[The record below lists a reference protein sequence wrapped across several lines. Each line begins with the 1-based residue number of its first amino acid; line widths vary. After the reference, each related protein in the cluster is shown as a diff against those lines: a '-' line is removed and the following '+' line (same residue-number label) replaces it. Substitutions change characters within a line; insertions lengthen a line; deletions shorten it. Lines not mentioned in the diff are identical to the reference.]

1 MQFRTGF
8 LTPDGDHEGMISRLI
23 CASIAVLCWV
33 GPAWAG
39 KVVIS
44 SRECARLVTEHV
56 PAPDVA
62 YRPGTDASGRKV
74 APADLNG
81 GYPQIPIP
89 KEIEF
94 DVSVDLRN
102 FLGGPKADAQ
112 AASAS
117 VAAADS
123 AAASST
129 AAEAAAQQAEAASL
143 ADPTNTALAAAASSA
158 RTAANTAAAA
168 VGAGDK
174 SAAAKQAADAA
185 TSAAVA
191 DPLNAPLAAAATVA
205 QSAANTAVAASTAM
219 DKSYI
224 EAARIGQFVGR
235 PVVGRVKVRGHK
247 VFFNGQLI
255 GDSARQAIIESC
267 RAQTAGAEVR

>member
-1 MQFRTGF
+1 
-8 LTPDGDHEGMISRLI
+8 MISRLI
-23 CASIAVLCWV
+23 CASIAVAIWAA
-33 GPAWAG
+33 PAGAG
-39 KVVIS
+39 KVVIAG
-44 SRECARLVTEHV
+44 RECARLVTEHV

-62 YRPGTDASGRKV
+62 YRPGTDARGRKV

-81 GYPQIPIP
+81 GYSRIQVP

-94 DVSVDLRN
+94 DISVDLRN

-123 AAASST
+123 AAVSGT

-143 ADPTNTALAAAASSA
+143 ADPANTALAAAAASA
-158 RTAANTAAAA
+158 RTAANAAAA
-168 VGAGDK
+168 SVEAGDK

-185 TSAAVA
+185 ASAAAA
-191 DPLNAPLAAAATVA
+191 DPLNAPLAAAATAA
-205 QSAANTAVAASTAM
+205 QSAADAAVAASAAL
-219 DKSYI
+219 DKSYV

-235 PVVGRVKVRGHK
+235 PVVGRVKVRGHQ

-255 GDSARQAIIESC
+255 GDSARQAIIETC
-267 RAQTAGAEVR
+267 RARIASGEVR